1 MQIATYSLLLEYKG
15 SDTELKPFALLSHYD
30 VVPANAS
37 NWSVPP
43 FGGIVKDGCAL
54 LLRKLLLNIDQT
66 TYSVRPPTV
75 LPPSFPRC
83 GVLYGFRALNVLFG
97 LLCLGCCMGT
107 QPDVGACGMGGLQLC
122 VGPRSHRLE
131 GQRSGPPACS
141 QPVGCQWIQAP
152 ALVLCRTWS

>member
-75 LPPSFPRC
+75 FATIIPALRC
-83 GVLYGFRALNVLFG
+83 ALLFSRFECSVWVALLG
-97 LLCLGCCMGT
+97 LLHGGT
-107 QPDVGACGMGGLQLC
+107 A
-122 VGPRSHRLE
+122 
-131 GQRSGPPACS
+131 
-141 QPVGCQWIQAP
+141 
-152 ALVLCRTWS
+152 